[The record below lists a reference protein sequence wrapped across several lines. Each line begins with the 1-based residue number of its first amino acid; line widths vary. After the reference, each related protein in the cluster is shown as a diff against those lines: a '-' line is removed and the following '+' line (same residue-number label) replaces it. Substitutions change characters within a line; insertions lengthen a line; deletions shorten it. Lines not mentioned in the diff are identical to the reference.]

1 MVQLLK
7 RNHDTLMEKYEL
19 FRQRN
24 ESLEKLAVERETL
37 SNDLKLQTDKL
48 SSQVFRLQKTND
60 EVQH

>member
-7 RNHDTLMEKYEL
+7 RNHDTLLEKYEL

-48 SSQVFRLQKTND
+48 SAQVFRL
-60 EVQH
+60 